1 MSLQRRFKKSVA
13 PAIPASV
20 VPPTELLLVDIKTAS
35 RMLSCSVWVVRS
47 LLWSKEIP
55 HIRIGKKFL
64 IDPAD
69 LRAYIQR
76 QKEVA

>member
-1 MSLQRRFKKSVA
+1 
-13 PAIPASV
+13 
-20 VPPTELLLVDIKTAS
+20 
-35 RMLSCSVWVVRS
+35 MLSCSVWVVRS